1 VESEIAKIARA
12 LSEEL
17 QKRRETPASSTLPT
31 MTQER
36 IEKYANIPLR
46 IPELVASV
54 PARTKKRLSQ

>member
-1 VESEIAKIARA
+1 MESEIAQVARA

-17 QKRRETPASSTLPT
+17 RKRRETPASSTLPT
-31 MTQER
+31 MTREQE
-36 IEKYANIPLR
+36 EKYASLPLR